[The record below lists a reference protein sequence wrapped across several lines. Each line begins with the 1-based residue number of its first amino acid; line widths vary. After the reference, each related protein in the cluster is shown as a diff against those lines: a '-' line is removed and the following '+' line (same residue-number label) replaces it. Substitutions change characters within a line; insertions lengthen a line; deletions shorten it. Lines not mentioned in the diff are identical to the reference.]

1 MFFLLSLPRIL
12 LYLRIF
18 FIMFMNYILIQL
30 NGKPFNCLPSCS
42 LKDILLYLDFDLDTI
57 VVEYNSE
64 VIHDSVLDTIVLVAG
79 DKVEVLTIVGGG

>member
-1 MFFLLSLPRIL
+1 
-12 LYLRIF
+12 
-18 FIMFMNYILIQL
+18 MFMNYILIQL
-30 NGKPFNCLPSCS
+30 NGKPFNCLPGFS

-64 VIHDSVLDTIVLVAG
+64 IIHDSVLDTTMLVAG